1 MTRSTTALALLGV
14 GAAFAA
20 VTALALAQAHDSDS
34 GLRKSLALY
43 VAALSRALRGLFV
56 FFDPRLVLVGQLV
69 LAYAAAALAIFAR
82 RVEIALAIP
91 LVMVGPVVV
100 LRALADRRRR
110 HAEEQV
116 PTFALALANALRST
130 PSVGDALRSVESVIS
145 EPLRSETGL
154 ALKETRLGR
163 TTAEALE
170 EMGRRVQSRA
180 LDTTLAAVTL
190 GQETGGNLPKTLE
203 AVASALRELQR
214 LEANL
219 RSKTAALR
227 AQVWVVGLA
236 PILFMIVLEK
246 MQAGYFDPMLA
257 SVPGRLAAGLA
268 ALLWAAAIVL
278 ARHILAVKV

>member
-1 MTRSTTALALLGV
+1 MRSTTALALLGV
-14 GAAFAA
+14 GAAFVA
-20 VTALALAQAHDSDS
+20 VTALALAQAHDPDS

-43 VAALSRALRGLFV
+43 VAAISRALRGLFV

-69 LAYAAAALAIFAR
+69 FAYAAAALAIFAR
-82 RVEIALAIP
+82 RVEVALAIP
-91 LVMVGPVVV
+91 LVMVGPVIV

-110 HAEEQV
+110 RAEEQV

-203 AVASALRELQR
+203 ALASALRELQR

-278 ARHILAVKV
+278 ARRILAVKV

>member
-1 MTRSTTALALLGV
+1 M
-14 GAAFAA
+14 
-20 VTALALAQAHDSDS
+20 
-34 GLRKSLALY
+34 
-43 VAALSRALRGLFV
+43 
-56 FFDPRLVLVGQLV
+56 
-69 LAYAAAALAIFAR
+69 
-82 RVEIALAIP
+82 
-91 LVMVGPVVV
+91 
-100 LRALADRRRR
+100 
-110 HAEEQV
+110 